1 MLNLRLEKVV
11 VMTMEVQILGCQ
23 EKLLSLIML
32 VPVLQ
37 TDTGGQG
44 EKPKAYR
51 LTLVKELCKM
61 AP

>member
-1 MLNLRLEKVV
+1 MKA
-11 VMTMEVQILGCQ
+11 QILHCQ
-23 EKLLSLIML
+23 EKLLFRLIVL
-32 VPVLQ
+32 VLE

-44 EKPKAYR
+44 EKPKTDR

>member
-1 MLNLRLEKVV
+1 MWRPYGWK
-11 VMTMEVQILGCQ
+11 VQILHCR
-23 EKLLSLIML
+23 EKLLFRLI

-44 EKPKAYR
+44 EKPKARR

>member
-1 MLNLRLEKVV
+1 
-11 VMTMEVQILGCQ
+11 MTMEVQILGCQ